1 MNGKLS
7 SLSTSQLSDNLTVFQ
22 RVVFSPFDSSQLSD
36 SSRLSYALRNERQS
50 HESDRATHS
59 RARPLAGLLR
69 SLARPS
75 RLCRLCRSA
84 YESLI
89 DIHSNI
95 SMVTNPLTKVR
106 SSNLRI
112 RANSTANKLRK
123 VWFTNERG
131 VVNLFALVSFPLP
144 LRLAVLFLL
153 KLLFSE

>member
-7 SLSTSQLSDNLTVFQ
+7 SLPTSQLSDNLTVFQ

-36 SSRLSYALRNERQS
+36 SSRFSYALRNERQS

-69 SLARPS
+69 SLARLS

-106 SSNLRI
+106 SSNLPI

-131 VVNLFALVSFPLP
+131 VNLFALVSFGSVSHFHCGLQ
-144 LRLAVLFLL
+144 
-153 KLLFSE
+153 FSSY